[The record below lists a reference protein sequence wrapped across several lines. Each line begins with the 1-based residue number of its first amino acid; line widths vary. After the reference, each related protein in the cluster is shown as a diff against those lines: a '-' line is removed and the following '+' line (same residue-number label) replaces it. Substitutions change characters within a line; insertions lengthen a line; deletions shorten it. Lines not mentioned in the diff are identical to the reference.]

1 MPASFERSLLV
12 GAGFEGVAA
21 RRGVVRRVGLFERLS
36 AASAGGVVLVCAPA
50 GSGKSVLVRS
60 WAEAEGLGD
69 RVAWVSV
76 EPGEPDAQRFWLSVI
91 DALARVAASV
101 EKVAPAP
108 GFRGELVVE
117 RLLSELRSLQ
127 ERVVLVIDDLHE
139 LRSTDALGWLGLFLA
154 RLPSQLL
161 VVLVTREDPRLGLHR
176 LRLTGALTE
185 LRGPDLAF
193 SPEEARELLE
203 TAKVG
208 LSDAAE
214 AMLYKRTEGW
224 AAGLRLAA
232 ISLAGHPD
240 PEQFVTE
247 FSGSERTV
255 AGYLLAEVLH
265 RQPAEVRELLL
276 RTSVLERV
284 NGPLADHLTGGSG
297 SERILQELEDAN
309 AFVTSLDAGRSWFRY
324 HHLFA
329 DLLQLELRR
338 VSSGGVDSLH
348 SAAAD
353 WFEQERYIVEAIRHV
368 QAARDW
374 SRAARLLADNHQDL
388 TLDGRA
394 ATVRQLVSAFPDD
407 VVAADG
413 ELSLVFANERLL
425 DGEFEVSGAYVDR
438 AQRLADT
445 VPLERRRRF
454 HVELS
459 EQRLLLARWRGD
471 LGTVLGALQSLEAGL
486 AAHPPGERRLSD
498 TLRCVALG
506 NLGIAELWSS
516 RPDEARRHLEQAL
529 GLARRADRPWAE
541 IGCLGHLAFAGIL
554 TGLPLSAGLELS
566 EKAVRIADMRGW
578 GEDPILV
585 TALAADALALLW
597 LGRFDDVERCLE
609 RAQRVLQPD
618 GEPGTELIVH
628 HARGLLRL
636 AQGRLEEALE
646 AFSAAERMQSLL
658 DGEHAFAVAARARLI
673 QTQARMGELASA
685 RGALA
690 ETSEEAR
697 DTAEIREAA
706 AVIHLAEGEPELA
719 VDVLAPVIEG
729 GTPMIHRPS
738 AITEALALNA
748 AACEQLGDRRAAEA
762 LLERALELAEPEK
775 IVLPFILAPVHELLD
790 RLPRH
795 RTAHA
800 TLLRTVLDVLA
811 GASPRAPVGGV
822 ALLEELSE
830 AELRVLRYLPSGLK
844 APEIAAELGVSANT
858 VRTHIRH
865 IYAKLDAHDRNEAVA
880 RARELGLIGPA
891 SHLR

>member
-1 MPASFERSLLV
+1 MPPSFERSLLV
-12 GAGFEGVAA
+12 GAGFEGVASG
-21 RRGVVRRVGLFERLS
+21 RGVVRRVGLFERLS
-36 AASAGGVVLVCAPA
+36 AARAGGVVLVCAPA

-69 RVAWVSV
+69 RVASVSV
-76 EPGEPDAQRFWLSVI
+76 EPGEPDGQRFWLSVI

-108 GFRGELVVE
+108 GFRGEVVVE

-127 ERVVLVIDDLHE
+127 EHVVLVIDDLHE
-139 LRSTDALGWLGLFLA
+139 LRSTDALEWLGLFLA

-176 LRLTGALTE
+176 LRVTGALTE

-193 SPEEARELLE
+193 SPEETRELLE
-203 TAKVG
+203 TAEVR
-208 LSDAAE
+208 LSDEAE
-214 AMLYKRTEGW
+214 GLLYKRTEGW

-247 FSGSERTV
+247 FSGSERTI
-255 AGYLLAEVLH
+255 AGYLLAEVLQ

-284 NGPLADHLTGGSG
+284 SGPLADYLAGGSG

-309 AFVTSLDAGRSWFRY
+309 AFVTSLDAGRLWFRY
-324 HHLFA
+324 HQLFA
-329 DLLQLELRR
+329 ELLQGELQR
-338 VSSGGVDSLH
+338 VSPAMVRSLH
-348 SAAAD
+348 RAAAQ
-353 WFEQERYIVEAIRHV
+353 WHEQEGYVVEAIRHA

-374 SRAARLLADNHQDL
+374 PLAARLLASNRIDL
-388 TLDGRA
+388 IFAGRA
-394 ATVRQLVSAFPDD
+394 ATVRQLLSAFPDD
-407 VVAADG
+407 VAADDA

-425 DGEFEVSGAYVDR
+425 DGDGELTAAYLDR
-438 AQRLADT
+438 AQRLVDT
-445 VPLERRRRF
+445 VAPERRRRF
-454 HVELS
+454 DAELS
-459 EQRLLLARWRGD
+459 QLRLLLARWRGD
-471 LGTVLGALQSLEAGL
+471 FGTVLEALQSVD
-486 AAHPPGERRLSD
+486 AALPGEWVGDGELSD
-498 TLRCVALG
+498 AQRCVALG
-506 NLGIAELWSS
+506 TLGIAELWSS
-516 RPDEARRHLEQAL
+516 RPDDARRHFQQAL
-529 GLARRADRPWAE
+529 ALARRAGGHWAAM
-541 IGCLGHLAFAGIL
+541 GCLGRLAIAGMW
-554 TGLPLSAGLELS
+554 TGLSPSAGLELS
-566 EKAVRIADMRGW
+566 EEAVRIADANGW
-578 GEDPILV
+578 AEDPTLV
-585 TALAADALALLW
+585 TAFAAGALALLW
-597 LGRFDDVERCLE
+597 LGRFDEVERWLG
-609 RAQRVLQPD
+609 RVQRVSQRNAD
-618 GEPGTELIVH
+618 ATELIVH

-646 AFSAAERMQSLL
+646 AFWSAERMQSLL
-658 DGEHAFAVAARARLI
+658 DGEHAFAVAGRARLI
-673 QTQARMGELASA
+673 ETQARMGELASA

-690 ETSEEAR
+690 ETSEGAR
-697 DTAEIREAA
+697 DSAEMREAA

-729 GTPMIHRPS
+729 TTPVIHRPS

-748 AACEQLGDRRAAEA
+748 AACERLGDRRAAEA
-762 LLERALELAEPEK
+762 SLQRALELAEPEK

-790 RLPRH
+790 RLPRQ

-800 TLLRTVLDVLA
+800 TLVRMVLDVLA
-811 GASPRAPVGGV
+811 GASPRAPVGG
-822 ALLEELSE
+822 ATLLEELSE

-891 SHLR
+891 SHFR

>member
-21 RRGVVRRVGLFERLS
+21 GRGVVRRVGLFERLS
-36 AASAGGVVLVCAPA
+36 AARAGGVVLVCAPA

-60 WAEAEGLGD
+60 WAEAEGLDD

-76 EPGEPDAQRFWLSVI
+76 EPREPDGQRFWLSVI

-108 GFRGELVVE
+108 GFRGEVVVE

-127 ERVVLVIDDLHE
+127 QRVVLVIDDLDE
-139 LRSTDALGWLGLFLA
+139 LRSTDALEWLGLFLA
-154 RLPSQLL
+154 RLPSRLL
-161 VVLVTREDPRLGLHR
+161 VVLATREDPGLGLHR

-203 TAKVG
+203 TAEVG
-208 LSDAAE
+208 LSNAAE
-214 AMLYKRTEGW
+214 ALLYKRTEGW

-240 PEQFVTE
+240 PEGFVTE

-255 AGYLLAEVLH
+255 AGYLLAEVLQ

-284 NGPLADHLTGGSG
+284 SGPLADHLTGGSG

-338 VSSGGVDSLH
+338 VSSGGVESLH

-353 WFEQERYIVEAIRHV
+353 WFEQEGYIVEPIRHA
-368 QAARDW
+368 QAAGHWRH
-374 SRAARLLADNHQDL
+374 AARLLADSFMVL
-388 TLDGRA
+388 LLDGRIE
-394 ATVRQLVSAFPDD
+394 TVRELLSAFPSDMA
-407 VVAADG
+407 AADP
-413 ELSLVFANERLL
+413 ELALVGFTGILHGARQESAACLDVAQQLAN
-425 DGEFEVSGAYVDR
+425 
-438 AQRLADT
+438 T
-445 VPLERRRRF
+445 VPEERRHRF
-454 HVELS
+454 EMLLAES
-459 EQRLLLARWRGD
+459 RLVLARWRAD
-471 LGTVLGALQSLEAGL
+471 LEAVSEEIPLVEAALAAQPADERALSDELRAVAMQNLGA
-486 AAHPPGERRLSD
+486 
-498 TLRCVALG
+498 
-506 NLGIAELWSS
+506 AELWAS
-516 RPDEARRHLEQAL
+516 RFDDARRHLEQAL
-529 GLARRADRPWAE
+529 ALARRAGRPWLE
-541 IGCLGHLAFAGIL
+541 IRCLGPLGLAGPF
-554 TGLPLSAGLELS
+554 TGTSFSGGLKLS
-566 EKAVRIADMRGW
+566 EQAVRIAEAHGW
-578 GEDPILV
+578 RDDPALV
-585 TALAADALALLW
+585 TALATGAVALLF
-597 LGRFDDVERCLE
+597 LGRFDAAERWLE
-609 RAQRVLQPD
+609 RAERTLRPD
-618 GEPGTELIVH
+618 GEPGTELVVH

-636 AQGRLEEALE
+636 AQERHEEALE
-646 AFSAAERMQSLL
+646 SFAAAERMQALL
-658 DGEHAFAVAARARLI
+658 ADEHSFTVAGQARLI
-673 QTQARMGELASA
+673 ETHVRMGELAFA

-690 ETSEEAR
+690 EASEQAR
-697 DTAEIREAA
+697 DTAEMREAA
-706 AVIHLAEGEPELA
+706 AVIHLAEGKPELA
-719 VDVLAPVIEG
+719 IDVLAPVIEG

-738 AITEALALNA
+738 AVTESLALKA
-748 AACEQLGDRRAAEA
+748 AACERLGDRRGAEA
-762 LLERALELAEPEK
+762 SLERALELAEPEK
-775 IVLPFILAPVHELLD
+775 IVLPFILAPVHELLH

-800 TLLRTVLDVLA
+800 TLLRMILDVLA
-811 GASPRAPVGGV
+811 GASPRAPGDRVT
-822 ALLEELSE
+822 LLEELSE
-830 AELRVLRYLPSGLK
+830 AELHVLRYLPSGLK

-865 IYAKLDAHDRNEAVA
+865 IYTKLDAHDRNDAVS
-880 RARELGLIGPA
+880 RARELGLIGPS
-891 SHLR
+891 SHFR